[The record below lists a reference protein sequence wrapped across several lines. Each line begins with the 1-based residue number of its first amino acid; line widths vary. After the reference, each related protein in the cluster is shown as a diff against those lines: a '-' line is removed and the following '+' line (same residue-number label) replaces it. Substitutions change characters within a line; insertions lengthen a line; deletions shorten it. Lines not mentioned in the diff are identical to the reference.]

1 MTNQSNN
8 AYKRTTIT
16 AVGDM
21 TCSDDAKKTFQNM
34 VNEKPDVNLFLGDSS
49 YELDATCFIDIFR
62 SFAGLKEK
70 TIFSIGNHDDKENES
85 NDIKKQLKY
94 FGITEWMTTKQIDN
108 IYFICMNS
116 QDPDWNLKMDQ
127 YLWFRSKLEEAIRL
141 RDSEHRVDW
150 IVTVHKSLYTLKGGH
165 RPERKARDVYQPL
178 FDNGQVDFII
188 YGHSHNM
195 QRTLP
200 IKSGGLDQEPIITAS
215 GLDFRQ
221 DHGQIYIISGAGGRI
236 LYSFE
241 EPKNRL
247 TSFAYDKEY

>member
-150 IVTVHKSLYTLKGGH
+150 ILVTVHKSLYTLKGGH

-188 YGHSHNM
+188 YGHSHKM

-200 IKSGGLDQEPIITAS
+200 IRYGGLDQEPIITAS
-215 GLDFRQ
+215 GLNF
-221 DHGQIYIISGAGGRI
+221 ARI
-236 LYSFE
+236 MDRFIL
-241 EPKNRL
+241 
-247 TSFAYDKEY
+247 